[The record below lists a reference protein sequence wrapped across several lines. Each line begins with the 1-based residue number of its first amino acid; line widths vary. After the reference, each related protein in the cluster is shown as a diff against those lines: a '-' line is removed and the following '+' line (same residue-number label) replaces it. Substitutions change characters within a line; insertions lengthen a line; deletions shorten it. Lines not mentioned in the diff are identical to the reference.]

1 VVVLL
6 LLLLLQEGRP
16 GKYLAGD
23 SLSLGDL
30 AVFNNLSMMQSGLM
44 AGE

>member
-1 VVVLL
+1 VLL

-16 GKYLAGD
+16 GKYIAGD

-30 AVFNNLSMMQSGLM
+30 AVFSILSTFRSGLM
-44 AGE
+44 AGV